1 MSNGST
7 KDDNSHLASCLRDLA
22 DLPVPDLFKVVVR
35 KWFRKLCWKLS
46 FAPSLSGQQRWR
58 PSARGCPS
66 CTAPDQP
73 GYRVGS
79 ELSFYNFI
87 CFLLFNL
94 NEEDEDDAEPPEFH
108 CSENCAKDVA
118 LHSFYC
124 HVDIF
129 LKVALRSCCLFVH
142 CCFYQFCLAAFVE
155 SYQSDWDEIPE
166 DVLNGVTWSKLFLR
180 NWQSQIWLI
189 WINLKAEFIRVQL
202 TDVFSR
208 SSRIVPDPLQ
218 HKLRVAWNLF
228 CSLINSLKWTKQR
241 LPGQQWTRT
250 KNSVL

>member
-1 MSNGST
+1 MWAIST

-46 FAPSLSGQQRWR
+46 FTPSLSGQQRWR

-79 ELSFYNFI
+79 DLSFYNFI

-108 CSENCAKDVA
+108 CGEDCAKDVA
-118 LHSFYC
+118 LH
-124 HVDIF
+124 IF
-129 LKVALRSCCLFVH
+129 SVVFVCLFL
-142 CCFYQFCLAAFVE
+142 FYLILFVVLLLLNATRAHETRSPRMFWME
-155 SYQSDWDEIPE
+155 SPF
-166 DVLNGVTWSKLFLR
+166 V
-180 NWQSQIWLI
+180 
-189 WINLKAEFIRVQL
+189 
-202 TDVFSR
+202 
-208 SSRIVPDPLQ
+208 
-218 HKLRVAWNLF
+218 
-228 CSLINSLKWTKQR
+228 
-241 LPGQQWTRT
+241 RT
-250 KNSVL
+250 KLIVQFNVSNSTI